1 MPASPLTEPLAWRG
15 VGAPSRFRDDCR
27 PGLPRPA
34 EDVSRPVRGF
44 RDPHRR
50 FSYRR
55 GARRYGAREPL
66 RSARLFPGRRPAVP
80 IRERAGSDAQ
90 HDLALRRS
98 LPIGAST
105 RTCWAPSSPACWS
118 TRSATIS
125 AHPMPMW
132 WQSKPRRTEQVR
144 AVTEGF
150 DRVASNERARGP
162 YVGFSRKRRDVASK
176 PRNRI
181 HDSPTSASR
190 RIRPRAMCPAQVD
203 R

>member
-1 MPASPLTEPLAWRG
+1 MVLAAPDSSRPTTMPASPLTEPLAWRG

-144 AVTEGF
+144 AVTF
-150 DRVASNERARGP
+150 RP
-162 YVGFSRKRRDVASK
+162 
-176 PRNRI
+176 
-181 HDSPTSASR
+181 R
-190 RIRPRAMCPAQVD
+190 RIKRTRQRAVRRLFAEAPGCSLQAPKPNP
-203 R
+203 